1 MDRLKGKTA
10 IITGAAKGIGRGI
23 AEGFASEGADLLL
36 VTLNSSLAETTAA
49 CRAKGVKVEEAAGDV
64 GDPDFAKAVISKAKE
79 TFGKIDILV
88 NNAGI
93 TRDGLLLRMKDD
105 DFDEVVRVNLKGAF
119 NFIRAVSR
127 IMIKQRAGRII
138 NISSVVGQ
146 AGNPG
151 QVNYAASKAGLFGL
165 TKSVARELASRGIT
179 VNAIAPGYIETTM
192 TRVLPDE
199 AKKRLI
205 EEIPLGRIG
214 CVDDV
219 AKGAIYLASE
229 EAGYVT
235 GQTLSINGGMLM

>member
-10 IITGAAKGIGRGI
+10 IVTGAAKGIGQGI
-23 AEGFASEGADLLL
+23 AEGFAGEGADLLL
-36 VTLNSSLAETTAA
+36 VTLNSSLAETVAA
-49 CRAKGVKVEEAAGDV
+49 CEAKGAKVEEVAGDV
-64 GDPDFAKAVISKAKE
+64 GDPDFAKTVISKAKE

-127 IMIKQRAGRII
+127 IMIKQRTGKII

-146 AGNPG
+146 TGNPG
-151 QVNYAASKAGLFGL
+151 QANYAASKAGLFGL
-165 TKSVARELASRGIT
+165 TKSAARELASRGIT